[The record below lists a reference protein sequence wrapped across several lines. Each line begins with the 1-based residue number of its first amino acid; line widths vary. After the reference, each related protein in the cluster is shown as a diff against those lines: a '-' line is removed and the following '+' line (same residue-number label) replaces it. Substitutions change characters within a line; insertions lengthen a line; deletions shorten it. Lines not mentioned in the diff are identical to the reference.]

1 MEVQK
6 LRSGANER
14 IFDREERKTSL
25 DLTGNAKAYDR
36 LSHGNGSL
44 AGSVASAAADRD
56 AAEPVGWRSASSRQ
70 AQKRSTYIHT
80 YMHAYFFAYLCDAIG
95 RAANSG
101 FTPDSWTTK
110 RRGTRGS
117 GWTLFS
123 PLIDIVSVFEFST
136 LTNSLTLPVPLTVET
151 PGYTP
156 YTQYI
161 HTVTS
166 FHQVHTTPAIVAND
180 ANNEIRERTSPILA
194 LYSTCR
200 RLTMAR
206 RESSHMP
213 VSLASRAPLFMTFY
227 CPLEIIGSALEDLK
241 AVNPPTSSG
250 LKQGCDQSDRL
261 PDCDAL
267 IRLCLAV
274 KCKAAATT
282 RQPGWPQFPYSRRTA
297 EPAAE
302 A

>member
-36 LSHGNGSL
+36 LSHGNGSQL

-56 AAEPVGWRSASSRQ
+56 AAEAVEWRSASSRQ

-123 PLIDIVSVFEFST
+123 PLIDIVSVFEFSNPV
-136 LTNSLTLPVPLTVET
+136 NSSSAFDCRNTRI
-151 PGYTP
+151 

-166 FHQVHTTPAIVAND
+166 LHQVHTTPAIVAND
-180 ANNEIRERTSPILA
+180 ANNETRERTSPTLA

-200 RLTMAR
+200 RLTTAR

-227 CPLEIIGSALEDLK
+227 CRLEIIGSALEDLK
-241 AVNPPTSSG
+241 TVNPPTSSG

-267 IRLCLAV
+267 IRLCLAI

-282 RQPGWPQFPYSRRTA
+282 RQPEWPQFPYSRRTA